1 MIKISVLLY
10 FLTGLSATAFASEGG
25 GSLFTLDMLYKVV
38 NFLILLAI
46 LHKVA
51 RKPLVNMLNSS
62 AKTSKEEI
70 SSARTS
76 ITDAEKKLQEY
87 TQKVADLEKELE
99 TRREGALKTIEE
111 EKKTIVEDA
120 RKFAENLEMKTSQRI
135 NQDLQRAKDEIQDFL
150 VLESIKMAEKLVVGS
165 VDDVKQKSLME
176 NYSQVLEK
184 TA

>member
-1 MIKISVLLY
+1 M
-10 FLTGLSATAFASEGG
+10 
-25 GSLFTLDMLYKVV
+25 FTLDMLYKVI

-62 AKTSKEEI
+62 AKASKEEV

-87 TQKVADLEKELE
+87 NEKVADLENELE
-99 TRREGALKTIEE
+99 KRQESALKTIEE

-135 NQDLQRAKDEIQDFL
+135 NQDLQRAKGEIQDFL

-165 VDDVKQKSLME
+165 VDDIKQKSLMD